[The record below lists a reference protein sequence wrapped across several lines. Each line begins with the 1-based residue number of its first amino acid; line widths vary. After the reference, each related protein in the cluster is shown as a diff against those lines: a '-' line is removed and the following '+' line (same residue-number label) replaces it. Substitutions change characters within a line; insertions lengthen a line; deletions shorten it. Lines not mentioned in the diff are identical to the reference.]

1 MIKRTECYDTVIV
14 LKKSILIITKSGS
27 TALSKLAWQT
37 RKVKTRKMLRD
48 GQRMSLSYFQKSQ
61 LIRKITL
68 LFFWRNWQLEVSQEW
83 SIGAYQHTF
92 EMEMDKVISRE
103 NNTDQFKENATKFK
117 CINYFNN
124 INASSFIKKCMI

>member
-1 MIKRTECYDTVIV
+1 MLWYRYSV
-14 LKKSILIITKSGS
+14 KKIYSDYHKKWLDSFEQVSVADKKGKNTKNAAWWSENELEL
-27 TALSKLAWQT
+27 LSEVSANPENN
-37 RKVKTRKMLRD
+37 
-48 GQRMSLSYFQKSQ
+48 FA
-61 LIRKITL
+61 
-68 LFFWRNWQLEVSQEW
+68 FFWRNWHLEVSQEW

>member
-27 TALSKLAWQT
+27 TALSKLAWQK

-61 LIRKITL
+61 LIRKIL
-68 LFFWRNWQLEVSQEW
+68 CFLFFEELALRSQPIMKYW
-83 SIGAYQHTF
+83 SIST
-92 EMEMDKVISRE
+92 
-103 NNTDQFKENATKFK
+103 
-117 CINYFNN
+117 YF
-124 INASSFIKKCMI
+124 